1 MIELKEND
9 LVKIET
15 KKDGKIQ
22 LAVIEKVNV
31 LNKNMY
37 HYLASDNFGFDDNFM
52 DGFKRH
58 EIIAVWRYDERTN
71 TFVNIYDKD
80 VFERIRNAVPIKA
93 NPTNCYTEPCKVV
106 EPNNEEKPCEP
117 NAPADVSYDKYIAL
131 EHENAELRN
140 IIVELNKKIYGK
152 DDGE

>member
-9 LVKIET
+9 LVKVKT
-15 KKDGKIQ
+15 KKDGEIQ

-58 EIIAVWRYDERTN
+58 EIIAVWRYNGETGN
-71 TFVNIYDKD
+71 FLKIYDKD
-80 VFERIRNAVPIKA
+80 IEERVKNARPIKA
-93 NPTNCYTEPCKVV
+93 DNTKFYTEPCQSVK
-106 EPNNEEKPCEP
+106 
-117 NAPADVSYDKYIAL
+117 PADVSYDKYISL
-131 EHENAELRN
+131 QSENAELKN
-140 IIVELNKKIYGK
+140 IIVELNKKLYENNQIH
-152 DDGE
+152 